1 MIFFFGDGRLGNQ
14 LFQYAFIRTVESGNR
29 WIVTF
34 SFNDIADLFESMPKV
49 CNIGNRLLKLAIR
62 RVGMRLLDF
71 LASTRL
77 ISSYRVNTRV
87 DKGYVVPD
95 TTYTRTA
102 GLLPVVYVYPCFV
115 QSEGFFAGVAVD
127 ALRIRG
133 HYCQVARAYINA
145 IPHGSQAVFV
155 HVRRTDYLDFSVLG
169 EVGADLP
176 MSYYRNGI
184 KWFEDNLENP
194 FFVFLTDDPAYIEK
208 CFRDIENKAIS
219 ENSLFID
226 FSIMTLCEYGIM
238 SNSSFSWW
246 AAYMMKNKKKVFAP
260 KYWLGWKSKIEY
272 HKGITPSFAQIVEVT
287 L

>member
-14 LFQYAFIRTVESGNR
+14 LFQYSFIRTVESSNQ

-34 SFNDIADLFESMPKV
+34 SFNDIADLFESLPKV

-71 LASTRL
+71 LARARL
-77 ISSYRVNTRV
+77 ISSYKVNTRV

-95 TTYTRTA
+95 TTYSRTS
-102 GLLPVVYVYPCFV
+102 GMLPVAYVYPCFV
-115 QSEGFFAGVAVD
+115 QSEGFFSAVVVE
-127 ALRIRG
+127 ALKIKER
-133 HYCQVARAYINA
+133 YCQVARSYINA
-145 IPHGSQAVFV
+145 IPQGTQAVFI
-155 HVRRTDYLDFSVLG
+155 HIRRTDYLDFSVLG

-176 MSYYRNGI
+176 MAYYRNGI

-194 FFVFLTDDPAYIEK
+194 FFVFLTDDPTYIEN
-208 CFRDIENKAIS
+208 CYHDIANKKIS
-219 ENSLFID
+219 ENSLFVD

-272 HKGITPSFAQIVEVT
+272 HRGITPSFAQIVEVT
-287 L
+287 Q